1 MQNFLV
7 CFYSENSTDI
17 SHRVLVRESSQGSV
31 SEKARAYFVGLGIR
45 ASELVFFTVEEYG
58 QAKIDSVEII

>member
-17 SHRVLVRESSQGSV
+17 SHRVLVRDSSQGSV
-31 SEKARAYFVGLGIR
+31 SEKAKAHFLGRDIP
-45 ASELVFFTVEEYG
+45 ASDLASFTVEEYG

>member
-17 SHRVLVRESSQGSV
+17 AHRVLVRESSQGSV

-45 ASELVFFTVEEYG
+45 ASELVFFTVVEYG
-58 QAKIDSVEII
+58 QANIDSVVII